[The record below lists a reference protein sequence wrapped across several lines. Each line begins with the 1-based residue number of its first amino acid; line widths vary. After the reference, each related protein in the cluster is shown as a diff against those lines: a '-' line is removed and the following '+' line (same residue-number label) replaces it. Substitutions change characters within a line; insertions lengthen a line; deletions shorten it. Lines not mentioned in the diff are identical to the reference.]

1 MVLSTPRYSP
11 THSRGARTV
20 SPTLEGRRH
29 DALRTMSIGGVVCML
44 GSLATFWVIK
54 HPAAAP
60 LFVVGWLAITLGG
73 LAFFR
78 GLWLF
83 IRD

>member
-1 MVLSTPRYSP
+1 MVMVHPRFSP

-29 DALRTMSIGGVVCML
+29 DALRMMSIGGAVCFA
-44 GSLATFWVIK
+44 GSLTTFWVIK
-54 HPAAAP
+54 HPAAVAT
-60 LFVVGWLAITLGG
+60 FVIGWTAIALGG
-73 LAFFR
+73 AAFFR